1 MFSFFVKE
9 EVVVPEVEQQL
20 LYVTDHILQYEARH
34 LPASYDKLR
43 RYGTLYYEICEM
55 LRHHDAAKQQQVLAH
70 FHQRAYER
78 LLVRKKRI
86 EHIWDVYR
94 LLKGQQ
100 TTNLTHQLRF
110 YTADIEQLYEQ
121 LQAYEQF
128 HYDDVMAQQ
137 FFEAFY
143 EHFMPIAVAL
153 NDIYR

>member
-9 EVVVPEVEQQL
+9 EVVVPDVEQQL

-43 RYGTLYYEICEM
+43 RYGTLYYEVCEM
-55 LRHHDAAKQQQVLAH
+55 CRHHETAKQQAVLAQ
-70 FHQRAYER
+70 FHEQAYER
-78 LLVRKKRI
+78 VLVRKKRI

-100 TTNLTHQLRF
+100 TMNLTHQLRF
-110 YTADIEQLYEQ
+110 YTADIEQLYGQ
-121 LQAYEQF
+121 LQAYKQF
-128 HYDDVMAQQ
+128 HYDDVMTQQ

-143 EHFMPIAVAL
+143 EHSMPIIAAL